1 MAARFVEGGF
11 RLLAVASGIGTL
23 VAGCFTANRLITIL
37 QTVVPV
43 TTPSELINAVNP
55 NVITYT
61 QASAGLA
68 IGIGLLSIFL
78 LCSIVLRI
86 GKFKAG
92 KVGKGFLLVDIL
104 VIFLCLVGLGTG
116 GVIGALGADIWTKNF
131 IDPINSLL
139 PVRFLIDP
147 IIQIRDALAA
157 TAAVSLFTCL
167 LFVVLEVWMV
177 IFTAKHWSNQQ
188 YT

>member
-1 MAARFVEGGF
+1 MGF
-11 RLLAVASGIGTL
+11 YSLIQASGIGTL

-92 KVGKGFLLVDIL
+92 KVGKGFLLVVSYTEVHVETL
-104 VIFLCLVGLGTG
+104 LCTSLKLIT
-116 GVIGALGADIWTKNF
+116 
-131 IDPINSLL
+131 LL
-139 PVRFLIDP
+139 PR
-147 IIQIRDALAA
+147 
-157 TAAVSLFTCL
+157 
-167 LFVVLEVWMV
+167 
-177 IFTAKHWSNQQ
+177 IF
-188 YT
+188 